1 MDNTYLKVSAQFFVN
16 KFKEQRI
23 FLGLI
28 KRMEAQGA
36 SAIQIR
42 EAIERELG
50 VKRNKS
56 SIPET
61 YNL

>member
-50 VKRNKS
+50 VERNKS